1 MNPGVSQ
8 QAYTSMM
15 KFTIDGR
22 PYLKDIQDLFAALIV
37 QIPLDTHRYLFRNY
51 PNTFTSDD
59 AIQALGSLRFSHTA
73 RTPDPNDP
81 SKLLR
86 TTTTTTFN
94 MEKDMAKAL
103 CQQFQQCRL
112 TENATDPQSRSFRDK
127 GIWQLTPKGLCVLQ
141 DFCVRTEADMTRLRK
156 HFGHIEPIQ
165 LVRLERHTD
174 DDQITFGRQNLSVVF
189 HIMMTYLPQEGDLEK
204 SNNQSTKAT
213 SSTSSSSSS
222 IKNSGR
228 SGLSGASS
236 QSSGSTNT
244 SNPAPFAMTSNI
256 SNGDSR
262 VQLLANNLLTFS
274 KKGTGNKGGVVTT
287 RSAKNIRTVFS
298 TQLACDWLT
307 EYSTVSSREEAE
319 SIINEFIKYGWI
331 EFQDAKQMVPTRAS
345 KTIMLIVTGKGKEIV
360 AEFEH
365 KAATTTTT
373 STTTST
379 SQPVARS
386 PSASS
391 LARTRS
397 LRSQSTLP
405 SSVDEEEQQPTL
417 REILSQDPDSINDLQ
432 SSSSASSPPAR
443 PPRSRQ
449 STQSSTSRPPSTAI
463 DYSIPDNASG
473 VSNHH
478 SPPSSS
484 SKEDP
489 KESNAARL
497 KLILDDAQLRSLF
510 KDFLRANFC
519 EENLDFWIDYSTLRR
534 KCRNQ
539 SPAMPSQQQKD
550 LLEDAYDIWSTY
562 LAPGSRCELNVEHS
576 LRQEM
581 ARVVNSMVQ
590 LVPNYSAGQV
600 KTSTVVISTHST
612 SQALRMMLKWLER
625 VNEHICRLM
634 ASDSVP
640 KFVKT
645 PRYRKIHD
653 AKEREQQKQN
663 NKKHEAVVDKE
674 LFSSPSFVENKA

>member
-1 MNPGVSQ
+1 MDPGVSQ

-22 PYLKDIQDLFAALIV
+22 PYLKDIHDLFAALIV

-73 RTPDPNDP
+73 RVPDPNDP

-94 MEKDMAKAL
+94 MEKEMAKAL

-141 DFCVRTEADMTRLRK
+141 DFCVRTEANMSSLRK

-165 LVRLERHTD
+165 LVRLERHSD
-174 DDQITFGRQNLSVVF
+174 DDQVIFGRQNLSVVF
-189 HIMMTYLPQEGDLEK
+189 RIMMTSLPLEGELDK
-204 SNNQSTKAT
+204 THNQSTKAT
-213 SSTSSSSSS
+213 SSGMRGDKSS
-222 IKNSGR
+222 
-228 SGLSGASS
+228 LSAASS
-236 QSSGSTNT
+236 QASGSTST
-244 SNPAPFAMTSNI
+244 SNPAPFAMTSHI

-262 VQLLANNLLTFS
+262 VQLLANNLLTYS
-274 KKGTGNKGGVVTT
+274 KKGAKGGPTT
-287 RSAKNIRTVFS
+287 RSAKNMRTVFS

-319 SIINEFIKYGWI
+319 TITNEFIKYGWI
-331 EFQDAKQMVPTRAS
+331 EFQDPKQSAPARAS
-345 KTIMLIVTGKGKEIV
+345 KTIMLIVTGKGKEVV
-360 AEFEH
+360 AEFD
-365 KAATTTTT
+365 K
-373 STTTST
+373 
-379 SQPVARS
+379 PVARS
-386 PSASS
+386 SSATS
-391 LARTRS
+391 LARSRS

-405 SSVDEEEQQPTL
+405 SSVDEDDQQTTL
-417 REILSQDPDSINDLQ
+417 REILSQDPEAVHEPPP
-432 SSSSASSPPAR
+432 SAR
-443 PPRSRQ
+443 QPRSRQ
-449 STQSSTSRPPSTAI
+449 STQSSVSRPPSTAI
-463 DYSIPDNASG
+463 DYPVPDTVSG
-473 VSNHH
+473 LN
-478 SPPSSS
+478 

-489 KESNAARL
+489 KESNTARL
-497 KLILDDAQLRSLF
+497 KVILDDPQLRSLF
-510 KDFLRANFC
+510 KDFLRANYC

-539 SPAMPSQQQKD
+539 SPAMPSQNQKD
-550 LLEDAYDIWSTY
+550 LLEDAHDLWSTY
-562 LAPGSRCELNVEHS
+562 LAPGAPNELNVEHS

-590 LVPNYSAGQV
+590 VVPTYAPGQV
-600 KTSTVVISTHST
+600 KSTVVISTHST

-645 PRYRKIHD
+645 PKYRKIQD
-653 AKEREQQKQN
+653 IREREQQKLQG
-663 NKKHEAVVDKE
+663 HEGPVDGE
-674 LFSSPSFVENKA
+674 LFSAPSFVENKA